1 MDMEE
6 GVGESCWPPA
16 DAAAAAGRGA
26 SSPGGG
32 GGYTDIRKEIFN
44 RLMAKGIEEVVS
56 DPLAFRDQL
65 HRHFER
71 LPASYSIDLDV
82 EKAEDVL
89 LHRRILDECADP
101 DKRPVFHV
109 RFITV
114 STTPLLCSALLCSSY
129 VSLSINSGA
138 ATACVIFCVEGNS
151 QDKSQGPSTKENG
164 NSGGSLASTLRDA
177 EFRNSEP
184 CQRLMEDLNLERVT
198 DDSEASSARKDE
210 GILRIHEI
218 IFSTVDQKK
227 LLARLSALLS
237 ELGLNI
243 REAHVFSTTDGFCL
257 DVFVV
262 DGWETE
268 ETDGLL
274 LKLKEIVAQ
283 NHALF
288 SNPTNS
294 AASEKIQELQE
305 KIGDSNCDRSSLHI
319 REKIASGSS
328 GDLFRGSYQGRDVA
342 IKFLRA
348 EHVDDSSKVEFLQEI
363 IILKSVNHDN
373 VVRFY
378 GACTKE
384 RKYVIVTDHI
394 LILLLVV
401 PLSEYMAGGNLY
413 DFLHKQKN
421 TLEITMVIRIAIDI
435 SKGMDYLHQN
445 NIVHRDLK
453 TANLLLGSD
462 HVVKIADFGVSRN
475 PSQEGDMTAE
485 TGTYRWM
492 APEIP
497 YENMTPLQA
506 ALGVRQGM
514 RLEIPSGVHPRL
526 SQLIQQCWDE
536 NPNMRPSFSEITA
549 ELEDILRQ
557 VQAPKGT
564 NRHSKAK
571 VLKKSQTDR

>member
-1 MDMEE
+1 MDDGIEE
-6 GVGESCWPPA
+6 GVGESSWPP
-16 DAAAAAGRGA
+16 AAAAAADSG
-26 SSPGGG
+26 GGG
-32 GGYTDIRKEIFN
+32 GGYTDIRKEIFD

-56 DPLAFRDQL
+56 DPPAFREQL

-109 RFITV
+109 RFLRCMEAPV
-114 STTPLLCSALLCSSY
+114 P
-129 VSLSINSGA
+129 VD
-138 ATACVIFCVEGNS
+138 S
-151 QDKSQGPSTKENG
+151 QDKAQGPSTSTGENA
-164 NSGGSLASTLRDA
+164 NTGGSLPSTLREA
-177 EFRNSEP
+177 EIGGSEP
-184 CQRLMEDLNLERVT
+184 CERMMDDLSLERRKVD
-198 DDSEASSARKDE
+198 DDSEASSARRGVK
-210 GILRIHEI
+210 ILYIHEI
-218 IFSTVDQKK
+218 IFSMLDKTK
-227 LLARLSALLS
+227 LLAQLSALLS
-237 ELGLNI
+237 EVGLNI

-274 LKLKEIVAQ
+274 QSLKETAAR
-283 NHALF
+283 NHASL

-294 AASEKIQELQE
+294 AASERILELQE
-305 KIGDSNCDRSSLHI
+305 QIGDSNVDRSFLQI

-328 GDLFRGSYQGRDVA
+328 GDLFRGTYHGMDVA

-348 EHVDDSSKVEFLQEI
+348 EHVNDSSKVEFLQEI
-363 IILKSVNHDN
+363 MILKSVNHDN

-378 GACTKE
+378 GACTKQ
-384 RKYVIVTDHI
+384 RKYVIVT
-394 LILLLVV
+394 
-401 PLSEYMAGGNLY
+401 EYMPGGNLY
-413 DFLHKQKN
+413 DFLRKQKN
-421 TLEITMVIRIAIDI
+421 TLDLTMVLRIAIGI

-462 HVVKIADFGVSRN
+462 HVVKIADFGVSRH

-492 APEIP
+492 APEVINHKPYDQRADVFSFAIVLWELATSKIP
-497 YENMTPLQA
+497 YEHLTPLQA

-514 RLEIPSGVHPRL
+514 RLDIPSGLHPQL
-526 SQLIQQCWDE
+526 SKLIQQCWDE
-536 NPNMRPSFSEITA
+536 NPNVRPSFAEITA
-549 ELEDILRQ
+549 ELEDMLRHLH
-557 VQAPKGT
+557 QAPNSSKGS
-564 NRHSKAK
+564 NRQSKAK
-571 VLKKSQTDR
+571 VHKKSQR

>member
-1 MDMEE
+1 MDDGIEE
-6 GVGESCWPPA
+6 GVGESSWPP
-16 DAAAAAGRGA
+16 DAAADADSA
-26 SSPGGG
+26 G
-32 GGYTDIRKEIFN
+32 GGYTDIRKEIFD

-56 DPLAFRDQL
+56 DPPAFREQL

-109 RFITV
+109 RFLRCMEAPV
-114 STTPLLCSALLCSSY
+114 D
-129 VSLSINSGA
+129 
-138 ATACVIFCVEGNS
+138 S
-151 QDKSQGPSTKENG
+151 QDKAQGPSTSMGENG
-164 NSGGSLASTLRDA
+164 NTGGSLPSTLRED
-177 EFRNSEP
+177 EIGGSEP
-184 CQRLMEDLNLERVT
+184 CERMMEDLSLGRRKVA
-198 DDSEASSARKDE
+198 DDSEASSARRGVK
-210 GILRIHEI
+210 ILYIHEI
-218 IFSTVDQKK
+218 IFSMLDKTK
-227 LLARLSALLS
+227 LLAQLSALLS
-237 ELGLNI
+237 EVGLNI

-274 LKLKEIVAQ
+274 QSLKETAAR
-283 NHALF
+283 NHASL

-294 AASEKIQELQE
+294 AASERILELQE
-305 KIGDSNCDRSSLHI
+305 QIGDSNVDRNFLQI

-328 GDLFRGSYQGRDVA
+328 GDLFRGIYHGMDVA

-348 EHVDDSSKVEFLQEI
+348 EHVNDSSKVEFLQEI
-363 IILKSVNHDN
+363 MILKSVNHDN

-378 GACTKE
+378 GACTKQ
-384 RKYVIVTDHI
+384 RKYVIVT
-394 LILLLVV
+394 
-401 PLSEYMAGGNLY
+401 EYMPGGNLY

-421 TLEITMVIRIAIDI
+421 ILDLTLVLRIAIGI

-462 HVVKIADFGVSRN
+462 HVVKIADFGVSRH

-492 APEIP
+492 APEVINHKPYDHRADVFSFAVVLWELATSKIP
-497 YENMTPLQA
+497 YENLTPLQA

-514 RLEIPSGVHPRL
+514 RLEIPSSVHPQL
-526 SQLIQQCWDE
+526 SKLIHQCWDE
-536 NPNMRPSFSEITA
+536 NPNVRPSFAEITA
-549 ELEDILRQ
+549 VLEDMLRH
-557 VQAPKGT
+557 VQPSKGS
-564 NRHSKAK
+564 NRQSKAK
-571 VLKKSQTDR
+571 VHKKSQR